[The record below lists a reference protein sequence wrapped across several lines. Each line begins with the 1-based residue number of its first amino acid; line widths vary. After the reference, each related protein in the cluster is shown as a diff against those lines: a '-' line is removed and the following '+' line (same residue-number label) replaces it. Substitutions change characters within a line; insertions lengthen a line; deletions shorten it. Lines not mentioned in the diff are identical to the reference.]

1 MKESLVFMGVAGC
14 GKSTLAAAI
23 AHGEGVE
30 LIEGDAHHCDA
41 NLQKMRSGIALT
53 DADRS
58 GWLDVLAEQLR
69 AKSQGIVLTCSALRL
84 AYRDRLRVAAPGLR
98 FVFMDISRDD
108 ALVRVVARAA
118 THFFSASLV
127 DSQIATL
134 EPPIGEPG
142 VLRVDATAPLP
153 RLQAEV
159 TAWIHQSDSG
169 RQA

>member
-14 GKSTLAAAI
+14 GKSTLAAAV

-30 LIEGDAHHCDA
+30 LVEGDAHHSDA
-41 NLQKMRSGIALT
+41 NLQKMRSGVALT

-58 GWLDVLAEQLR
+58 GWLDVLAAQLR
-69 AKSQGIVLTCSALRL
+69 AKSHGIVLTCSALRL

-108 ALVRVVARAA
+108 ALARVVARAA

-159 TAWIHQSDSG
+159 TAWIHQSDKEK
-169 RQA
+169 QA